1 LQNELGDPP
10 PNPKNKF
17 LILQTE
23 KKFFLSY
30 VQLCALYLT
39 AFSHLPISRKLELLR
54 DKNRRHAHSPAD
66 AVSRERVA
74 APRTIAR
81 SAAVVSKAPVSHH
94 ASVAMWP
101 RHPRLAGA
109 VTIAG
114 VAEGH

>member
-1 LQNELGDPP
+1 M
-10 PNPKNKF
+10 
-17 LILQTE
+17 LILP
-23 KKFFLSY
+23 FP
-30 VQLCALYLT
+30 AGLT
-39 AFSHLPISRKLELLR
+39 LIVHRVKGGDFVVPVYISVT
-54 DKNRRHAHSPAD
+54 AD

-81 SAAVVSKAPVSHH
+81 SAAVVSKTPVSHH
-94 ASVAMWP
+94 ASVTMWP